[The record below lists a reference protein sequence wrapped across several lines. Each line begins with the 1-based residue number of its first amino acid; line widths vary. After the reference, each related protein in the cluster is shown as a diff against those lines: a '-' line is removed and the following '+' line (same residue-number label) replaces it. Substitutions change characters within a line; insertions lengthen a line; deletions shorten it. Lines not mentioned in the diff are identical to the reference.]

1 MSAGLLFA
9 MTLPGLVVLLVV
21 LAVVQ
26 RFFRGR
32 RPVGTAGIEALSAV
46 LSPGSALQQEQQR
59 VQDEL
64 RDDEGDGAPRES
76 GSR

>member
-26 RFFRGR
+26 RFGRKR
-32 RPVGTAGIEALSAV
+32 RPLGTAGIEAFSQG
-46 LSPGSALQQEQQR
+46 LSPGIAVQLEQER
-59 VQDEL
+59 VEHL
-64 RDDEGDGAPRES
+64 RREEDGDGAPPR
-76 GSR
+76 